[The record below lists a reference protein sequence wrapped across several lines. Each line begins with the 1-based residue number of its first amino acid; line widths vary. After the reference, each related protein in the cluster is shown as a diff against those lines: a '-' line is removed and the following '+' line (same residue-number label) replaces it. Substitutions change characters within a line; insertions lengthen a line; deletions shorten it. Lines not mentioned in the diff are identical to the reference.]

1 MSKSRFKR
9 ITAAAVAMVMLLSM
23 TACGG
28 SGGVDSELSMA
39 EDVEKYLENVDQQY
53 AYDIAETLGY
63 DEKYLDNEMGFRTAG
78 SDAEHAA
85 ADYLVSE
92 MEKLGLEEIEK
103 VPVTVD
109 KWQFNDASFTIEGT
123 DVDFMPASYATNGTD
138 ENGITA
144 EIVDVG
150 SGLAADYKGLDVKGK
165 IVVAGVDQW
174 NEFWIDSYINEA
186 YVQGAAAIMTYSYE
200 SGYGSYSDDMINM
213 QDLCAEDLMP
223 CVSISRNQY
232 KEIKKAIEAG
242 NTTATLTVDNEMV
255 PDGGI
260 SYNVVGKIKGASSD
274 QQIILSG
281 HYDMYFNGFQDDS
294 CAIGLALGV
303 AKAMKDSGYEPANDI
318 VFVCHGAEEW
328 GAIDTQFDYTIGA
341 WEMINTAHPE
351 WAGKTLAMLNFE
363 LPAYYDGATHG
374 AISAVPEFATLVND
388 FVEET
393 GLCVSPSN
401 DIYPEGM
408 SAEALEPG
416 TMEDGVSYRGAGVP
430 YFLNGAKGPEGTWYK
445 DRYHTVSDDKDTY
458 NADVMT
464 TNMNTFGAL
473 AMYIDQTPALQ
484 LDLTAA
490 CDDMEEALAEK
501 RAKNAG
507 ADIATYEAAISDM
520 RNAAEDWN
528 VRIADVN
535 DRYEQAVKDGASE
548 KELDE
553 IRSEGKQ
560 LNQTTLAAFKTVQD
574 DLLGIILT
582 AEIAVKHVPY
592 QDNIKALSGIIKALE
607 EGKLSD
613 EENEDGAL
621 DLAWMLNGGAE
632 YYYYYLTPEGI
643 ENANDLLNEELN
655 RENLFWGIGEGFEF
669 ADTSDATMSILEKA
683 KSGDAET
690 SYEQEIAVYGSALEE
705 QRACLKATMEAE
717 TEDMLAIAEMLK

>member
-1 MSKSRFKR
+1 M
-9 ITAAAVAMVMLLSM
+9 
-23 TACGG
+23 
-28 SGGVDSELSMA
+28 
-39 EDVEKYLENVDQQY
+39 
-53 AYDIAETLGY
+53 
-63 DEKYLDNEMGFRTAG
+63 
-78 SDAEHAA
+78 
-85 ADYLVSE
+85 
-92 MEKLGLEEIEK
+92 
-103 VPVTVD
+103 
-109 KWQFNDASFTIEGT
+109 
-123 DVDFMPASYATNGTD
+123 
-138 ENGITA
+138 
-144 EIVDVG
+144 
-150 SGLAADYKGLDVKGK
+150 
-165 IVVAGVDQW
+165 
-174 NEFWIDSYINEA
+174 
-186 YVQGAAAIMTYSYE
+186 
-200 SGYGSYSDDMINM
+200 
-213 QDLCAEDLMP
+213 
-223 CVSISRNQY
+223 
-232 KEIKKAIEAG
+232 
-242 NTTATLTVDNEMV
+242 
-255 PDGGI
+255 
-260 SYNVVGKIKGASSD
+260 
-274 QQIILSG
+274 
-281 HYDMYFNGFQDDS
+281 
-294 CAIGLALGV
+294 
-303 AKAMKDSGYEPANDI
+303 
-318 VFVCHGAEEW
+318 
-328 GAIDTQFDYTIGA
+328 
-341 WEMINTAHPE
+341 
-351 WAGKTLAMLNFE
+351 
-363 LPAYYDGATHG
+363 
-374 AISAVPEFATLVND
+374 
-388 FVEET
+388 
-393 GLCVSPSN
+393 
-401 DIYPEGM
+401 
-408 SAEALEPG
+408 
-416 TMEDGVSYRGAGVP
+416 
-430 YFLNGAKGPEGTWYK
+430 
-445 DRYHTVSDDKDTY
+445 SDDKDTY

-507 ADIATYEAAISDM
+507 ADIAAYEAAISDM

-560 LNQTTLAAFKTVQD
+560 LNQTTLAAFKAVQD

-613 EENEDGAL
+613 EENGDGAL

-690 SYEQEIAVYGSALEE
+690 SYEQEIAVYKTALEE
-705 QRACLKATMEAE
+705 QRACLKATMEDE